1 MNSSTRMLSTPKP
14 ERPALPFTPSS
25 LDWNLQVSV
34 TSDPERVVHSSR
46 QSPVSALVRFSMT
59 MWVMS
64 TVTDLRMFSESNQTT
79 ELMLS
84 EWSPKYST
92 SS

>member
-1 MNSSTRMLSTPKP
+1 MPL
-14 ERPALPFTPSS
+14 TPSS
-25 LDWNLQVSV
+25 LDWNLQVRV

-46 QSPVSALVRFSMT
+46 QSEVSALVRFRMT
-59 MWVMS
+59 MCVRS
-64 TVTDLRMFSESNQTT
+64 TVIDLRMFSESNQTT
-79 ELMLS
+79 ELTLS

>member
-1 MNSSTRMLSTPKP
+1 M
-14 ERPALPFTPSS
+14 
-25 LDWNLQVSV
+25 